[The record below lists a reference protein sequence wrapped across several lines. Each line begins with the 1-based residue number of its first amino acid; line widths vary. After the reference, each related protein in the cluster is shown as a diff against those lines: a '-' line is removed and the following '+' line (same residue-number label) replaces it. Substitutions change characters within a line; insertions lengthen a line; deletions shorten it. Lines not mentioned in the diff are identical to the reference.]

1 MCSGVG
7 EASVGELLG
16 SVARSLAGL
25 PEERLGGASGE
36 PAWRPTC
43 PTTKCLGHESRNVI
57 IPNALLKRK
66 FHSCFK
72 HWINSILEYGSPF
85 LYSGEAN
92 EEFHKVACKVQIK
105 LRRVHR

>member
-1 MCSGVG
+1 MTYLVDIYDADGGYLFIC
-7 EASVGELLG
+7 
-16 SVARSLAGL
+16 R
-25 PEERLGGASGE
+25 RLQYF
-36 PAWRPTC
+36 
-43 PTTKCLGHESRNVI
+43 NVI

-92 EEFHKVACKVQIK
+92 EEFHKVACKVQISM
-105 LRRVHR
+105 LYPADIYIYNFCLIVGIQAYQQAQP